1 MFGGLMLDVEDGVIS
16 DVLEVLEPAA
26 AALFSAPAKPFLVL
40 AAATTTVVV
49 VVARMLINVT

>member
-1 MFGGLMLDVEDGVIS
+1 MLDVEDGVIS